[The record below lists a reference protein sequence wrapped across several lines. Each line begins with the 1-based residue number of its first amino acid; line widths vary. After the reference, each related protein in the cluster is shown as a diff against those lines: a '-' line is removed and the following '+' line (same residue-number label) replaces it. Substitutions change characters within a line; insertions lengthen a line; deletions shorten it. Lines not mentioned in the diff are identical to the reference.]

1 MEEINTKLDCK
12 RKQIPKQAN
21 DKLTVLFPMYLN
33 FIAEQPQQYQKCLKG
48 RIKWKSF

>member
-1 MEEINTKLDCK
+1 MQMEEINIKLDCK

-33 FIAEQPQQYQKCLKG
+33 FIACSSVT
-48 RIKWKSF
+48 RNT